1 MCDAFG
7 HPETE
12 VSSSCVP
19 GGRAAMSF
27 CSGLEVSVGAVGV
40 ELGSSG
46 VVVVG
51 VFGAGVIGVELLA
64 RRRSPSRLS
73 SFCGLFVSRR

>member
-1 MCDAFG
+1 MCDAFS

-12 VSSSCVP
+12 VSSSCVL
-19 GGRAAMSF
+19 GGRAAVSF

-40 ELGSSG
+40 ELVSSG

-51 VFGAGVIGVELLA
+51 MFGAGVIGVELLA
-64 RRRSPSRLS
+64 PRRSPSRLS
-73 SFCGLFVSRR
+73 PF

>member
-1 MCDAFG
+1 MCDAFS

-19 GGRAAMSF
+19 GGRAAVSF

-40 ELGSSG
+40 ELVSSG
-46 VVVVG
+46 AVVVG
-51 VFGAGVIGVELLA
+51 VFGAGVIGVEFLVELLA
-64 RRRSPSRLS
+64 LRRSPSRLLS
-73 SFCGLFVSRR
+73 V